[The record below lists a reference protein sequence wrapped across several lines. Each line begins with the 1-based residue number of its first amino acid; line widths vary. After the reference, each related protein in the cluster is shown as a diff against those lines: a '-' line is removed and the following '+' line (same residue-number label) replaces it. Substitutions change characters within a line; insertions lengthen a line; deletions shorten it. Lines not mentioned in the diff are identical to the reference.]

1 MKIGE
6 ILDRKGRNVV
16 TVTEDRTVQEAVE
29 VLVDHGIGAVVV
41 VEGDEVVGILS
52 ERDVLRLSA
61 RAPSDL
67 RSTPVGEIM
76 TTDVVVGEEGD
87 TLSYVMEILTRNRI
101 RHLPIMQDGHLRGII
116 SIGDVVNALRDQ
128 VEAENRYL
136 KDYIRGV
143 TY

>member
-1 MKIGE
+1 MKIGQ
-6 ILDRKGRNVV
+6 ILDRKGRTVV
-16 TVTEDRTVQEAVE
+16 TVPEDRTVQEAVQ

-41 VEGDEVVGILS
+41 VEGDEVLGILS

-61 RAPSDL
+61 RATSDL
-67 RSTPVGEIM
+67 RSTRVREIM
-76 TTDVVVGEEGD
+76 TTDVVVGEEAD

-101 RHLPIMQDGHLRGII
+101 RHLPIMKDGHLRGII
-116 SIGDVVNALRDQ
+116 SIGDVVNALRDE